1 LVAFV
6 LGGMDPVSR
15 CGSNQGSLLCAAE
28 SSEWRK
34 PVGWVEDG
42 EGETRNSEHP
52 LTVSHEQIANIPL
65 HLHAVE
71 NKELSLSAHER
82 IPPAPR
88 HLREAVDTTNE
99 DGGVR
104 QHNHRTK
111 QVDFA

>member
-1 LVAFV
+1 MCLVAFV
-6 LGGMDPVSR
+6 LGNDPVSR

-42 EGETRNSEHP
+42 EGETRNSEH
-52 LTVSHEQIANIPL
+52 
-65 HLHAVE
+65 HAVE

-111 QVDFA
+111 QFDFA